1 MADALE
7 TNLEE
12 VETKKGALRVLRKV
26 VALHKHDLRIERYD
40 FFKEHMDYARL
51 AANTL
56 RRKANWPTLSTEDR
70 RNVYYARRHFSG

>member
-12 VETKKGALRVLRKV
+12 VETKRGALRVLRDAV
-26 VALHKHDLRIERYD
+26 DTHKEDSTMEDYR
-40 FFKEHMDYARL
+40 FFEEQMSYARL

-56 RRKANWPTLSTEDR
+56 RRKANWPTLSQKDR
-70 RNVYYARRHFSG
+70 RRVWYAIRHFSG